1 MVLFNRCHFF
11 ELTVNNNLLD
21 DWSILY
27 YISAMKIETKDT
39 RQHILDSGYQ
49 LIAGQGFSNVGLSQ
63 ILKHADVP
71 KGSFYHYFK
80 SKEQFGEALINDYF
94 DDYQRRIEERFH
106 SNEGTAYD
114 RLIGYWQCWIDVH
127 SESCALQKCLVVK
140 LSAEVS
146 DLSEPMRLALLNGAT
161 QIIGAISRCIDDGV
175 KEGSISSQNAD
186 ETAELLYNLW
196 VGASLMSKLRK
207 NSDGL
212 DRVMLFTQSQLKNE
226 ITA

>member
-1 MVLFNRCHFF
+1 
-11 ELTVNNNLLD
+11 
-21 DWSILY
+21 
-27 YISAMKIETKDT
+27 MKIGTKDT
-39 RQHILDSGYQ
+39 RQHILDTGYQ

-94 DDYQRRIEERFH
+94 DDYQLRIDARFN
-106 SNEGTAYD
+106 SDESTAYD
-114 RLIGYWQCWIDVH
+114 RLIGYWQCWVDVH
-127 SESCALQKCLVVK
+127 AEECSLQKCLVVK

-161 QIIGAISRCIDDGV
+161 KIIGSISQCIDDGI
-175 KEGSISSQNAD
+175 KEGSISPQDAD

-196 VGASLMSKLRK
+196 LGASLMSKLRK

-212 DRVMLFTQSQLKNE
+212 DRVMSYTQSVLKKE
-226 ITA
+226 RTD